1 MSIKKLISHDSKT
14 EVAQLFLIVQGSGC
28 GFAWF
33 LVSGHRDEIS
43 DLVESFRVDHISPG
57 SGQLGRSWV
66 VSSGEMDSKLVF
78 QTLSSL
84 WKKDT
89 VL

>member
-1 MSIKKLISHDSKT
+1 MSIKKLTSHDSKT
-14 EVAQLFLIVQGSGC
+14 EVAQLLLIVQGSGC
-28 GFAWF
+28 GFSWF

-43 DLVESFRVDHISPG
+43 DLVESFRVGHISPG

-78 QTLSSL
+78 
-84 WKKDT
+84 
-89 VL
+89 